1 MEANIMQDN
10 FTPAFSERSE
20 HLDESSAPFIIQII
34 AE

>member
-1 MEANIMQDN
+1 METNMMQDN
-10 FTPAFSERSE
+10 FTPAFLERSK